1 VSDPAAADKQWSQLT
16 ALGIDFDDVFEVLER
31 EGVEKFVD
39 SWTELLDSL
48 NARLA

>member
-1 VSDPAAADKQWSQLT
+1 MNDPTAADRQWSQLT
-16 ALGIDFDDVFEVLER
+16 ALGIDFDDVFDVLER
-31 EGVEKFVD
+31 EGVKKFVD

>member
-1 VSDPAAADKQWSQLT
+1 MNDPAAADKQWSQLT